1 MIVRPIIC
9 RRFIGRQEE
18 LEYLQERRRE
28 ASASH
33 GGLVFVSGEA
43 GLGKSRLLAEFRKS
57 LAKARIRIGV
67 GLSLEFAQRPYGPIL
82 DVLARFDPAAAELVP
97 AASKREQFD
106 AVVHAFARAS
116 ERTALVAIVEDL
128 HWADAA
134 TLELLDYLAGRI
146 ETSRILIVA
155 SYRPEVFQPD
165 HPTFAAIAKLGRAPR
180 AGRIELAPLD
190 EAELRLFIDDAL
202 EGFDLASETRRAIAH
217 TSDGNPFFTEELL
230 KSAVERAETERSS
243 VAVRLLPTTVRAA
256 LMERLRPFDE
266 GERRILAQAAVI
278 GRRFDVGLLA
288 ATLETDV
295 AALLPTLRRARDFQ
309 LVEEG
314 SATAFSFRHALT
326 REAIYGDFLAAQVRP
341 LHRKI
346 ALVLESVPEDR
357 RSVESLA
364 YHWWAAGDRQHA
376 AQYNELAGDAAGRV
390 FAHDDAIAY
399 YERALESVD
408 PISHD
413 RARIL
418 EKIAQRRVVNGFND
432 GALAAYSEAAE
443 ILELIGD
450 TRAEAECRVNSAVQ
464 SYRLGIPNPTDPL
477 EAMLARLGDGG
488 DAAARSR
495 LHLGIAH
502 LAAMRYR
509 PTEAIAHLADVDTNF
524 IQANPD
530 LRTSYHA
537 TRASV
542 AYIVADVERFRSEL
556 AEWLAA
562 ARDAQN
568 PGLAALVHHNGG
580 MFLSILGRH
589 EEAMGHFA
597 SSLAIARKE
606 RIRMAESAA
615 HAMSAFALLS
625 TGDLEGVRRAVDAVR
640 ALPTDSGVAIA
651 HAAAWGTLAGLHLG
665 DEALIEHWFDRLHGS
680 IPAFG
685 AVIYGPGYAEILTR
699 RGQVEEAKALLHRAI
714 DYGEQPRGLFMT
726 LLAVARI
733 GSTEDF
739 PKARAML
746 ERAAEAPID
755 VVERPAL
762 ALFDAFV
769 ERRSLNRAAAK
780 KHARSAVEGFRRLGY
795 PLLEAA
801 ALELA
806 GERAAAFAIYRR
818 TGALA
823 DVRRLERDGV
833 ADAPVSGSEA
843 VTPGSEAAAPAAG
856 AAAQPLGLSPR
867 EGEIAALIGRG
878 RTNLEIARELSI
890 SHKTV
895 EKHLGSIYQK
905 LGFNSRTQLAA
916 HVSAHPSSVS
926 N

>member
-43 GLGKSRLLAEFRKS
+43 GLGKSRLLSEFRKS
-57 LAKARIRIGV
+57 LAKTRVRIGV

-106 AVVHAFARAS
+106 AVVQAFARAS

-134 TLELLDYLAGRI
+134 TLELLDYLAGTI
-146 ETSRILIVA
+146 ETARILIVA
-155 SYRPEVFQPD
+155 SYRPEVFHTD

-190 EAELRLFIDDAL
+190 EAELRLFIDEAL
-202 EGFDLASETRRAIAH
+202 EGFDLSSETRRAIAH

-230 KSAVERAETERSS
+230 KSAVERAETERS
-243 VAVRLLPTTVRAA
+243 VAARFLPTTVRAA

-309 LVEEG
+309 LVEEE
-314 SATAFSFRHALT
+314 SAAAFSFRHALT

-346 ALVLESVPEDR
+346 ALVLESVPEDQ

-364 YHWWAAGDRQHA
+364 YHWWAAGDRQQA

-432 GALAAYSEAAE
+432 GALAAFSEAAE
-443 ILELIGD
+443 ILRRIGD
-450 TRAEAECRVNSAVQ
+450 SEAEAEYRVNAAVQ
-464 SYRLGIPNPTDPL
+464 SYRLGKSEPAAEL
-477 EAMLARLGDGG
+477 EAMLERLGPP
-488 DAAARSR
+488 DATARSR

-509 PTEAIAHLADVDTNF
+509 PAEALRHLDHVEMTVTNAD
-524 IQANPD
+524 AD
-530 LRTSYHA
+530 LRYSYHS
-537 TRASV
+537 TRAMV
-542 AYIVADVERFRSEL
+542 FYIVADVEHFL
-556 AEWLAA
+556 AELEPLLAA
-562 ARDAQN
+562 ARASLK
-568 PGLAALVHHNGG
+568 PGLSALVHHNSG
-580 MFLSILGRH
+580 MYLSILGRH
-589 EEAMGHFA
+589 EEAMHHFE
-597 SSLAIARKE
+597 SSLAVARAQ
-606 RIRMAESAA
+606 RNRMAESAA
-615 HAMSAFALLS
+615 YAMSAFALLS
-625 TGDLEGVRRAVDAVR
+625 TGDLEGTRRALDAVR
-640 ALPTDSGVAIA
+640 SLPTDSGVALA
-651 HAAAWGTLAGLHLG
+651 HAAAWGALAGLHLG
-665 DEALIEHWFDRLHGS
+665 DDALIEHWFDRLHGS
-680 IPAFG
+680 ISPFG
-685 AVIYGPGYAEILTR
+685 AVIYAAGYAEILHR
-699 RGQVEEAKALLHRAI
+699 RGRTEEAQALLHTAI
-714 DYGEQPRGLFMT
+714 DFGDAPRGLFMT
-726 LLAVARI
+726 LLTVARI
-733 GSTEDF
+733 GAPDDF
-739 PKARAML
+739 GKARATL
-746 ERAAEAPID
+746 ARAADAPID
-755 VVERPAL
+755 VVDRPAL
-762 ALFDAFV
+762 ALFDALV
-769 ERRSLNRAAAK
+769 AQRTRGNPKNVREHARAAA
-780 KHARSAVEGFRRLGY
+780 AGFRRLRY
-795 PLLEAA
+795 PLWEAA

-818 TGALA
+818 IGALA
-823 DVRRLERDGV
+823 DVRRLERSGES
-833 ADAPVSGSEA
+833 DAPPAHV
-843 VTPGSEAAAPAAG
+843 AAAATRPV
-856 AAAQPLGLSPR
+856 GLSNR
-867 EGEIAALIGRG
+867 EGEIAALVARG
-878 RTNLEIARELSI
+878 RSNLEIARELAI

-905 LGFNSRTQLAA
+905 LGFSSRAQLAA
-916 HVSAHPSSVS
+916 HVSAAKDQPAL
-926 N
+926 